1 MEVNLNFEKT
11 VKTLGDW
18 FDVDRKKSYIYLIY
32 TLKPDAKN
40 PDKLIYI
47 GETCDE
53 RGYDERVKDH
63 FNGKYINDPLYKY
76 CKRNNI
82 EHTNLGHKI
91 AYVDSTQRKAVE
103 AALIFA
109 NRRSSQG
116 IELQN
121 TEYMQDNSEL
131 HQDNEKTTTI
141 TISGGYRFKTVSDKT
156 KDGKKIDIIVK

>member
-1 MEVNLNFEKT
+1 MDVNLDFGKGQS
-11 VKTLGDW
+11 VGYW
-18 FDVDRKKSYIYLIY
+18 FDCDRKKSYIYLIY
-32 TLKPDAKN
+32 TLTADKKN
-40 PDKLIYI
+40 LDKLIYI
-47 GETCDE
+47 GETCDT
-53 RGYDERVKDH
+53 RGYDARIMDH
-63 FNGKYINDPLYKY
+63 FNGSNINDPLYKY
-76 CKRNNI
+76 CKKNNI

-109 NRRSSQG
+109 NRRNSQD